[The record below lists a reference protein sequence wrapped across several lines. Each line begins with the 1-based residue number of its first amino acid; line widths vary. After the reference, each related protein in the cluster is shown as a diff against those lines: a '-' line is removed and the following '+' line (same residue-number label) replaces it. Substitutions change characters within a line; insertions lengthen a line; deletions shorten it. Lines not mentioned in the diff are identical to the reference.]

1 MLDIYL
7 GNRPLEEKMDLEALA
22 RKLEGYSGADIRYIA
37 DRSATIPFL
46 RSVATG
52 QEGPITDEII
62 NEVIEATPRSVS
74 AEMLGRFDV
83 WGKEAATG

>member
-1 MLDIYL
+1 MNLD
-7 GNRPLEEKMDLEALA
+7 ALA
-22 RKLEGYSGADIRYIA
+22 QRLDGFSGADIKYIC

-46 RSVATG
+46 QSVATG

-62 NEVIEATPRSVS
+62 LDVIGATPRSVNE
-74 AEMLGRFDV
+74 EMLKRFDA

>member
-7 GNRPLEEKMDLEALA
+7 GKRPLEAGMNLDALA
-22 RKLEGYSGADIRYIA
+22 EKLDGYSGADIKYVA

-62 NEVIEATPRSVS
+62 AEVIAATPRSVTE
-74 AEMLGRFDV
+74 EMLRKFEAWGR
-83 WGKEAATG
+83 EAATA